1 MKGLLLGKWGASV
14 AALVA
19 VLVATNVGFQNV
31 GFKADLLTSVI
42 PNLLASFLAIA
53 AVTERATAV
62 LTEIWFGEQRKQQ
75 EERVRVAGKDFNAKR
90 VALEKALN
98 THEEVI
104 KEAFRSSK
112 PAAMAHAKD
121 IVVGPDNLLAG
132 AREQISNQGKVLET
146 VNVDLAVTE
155 SKIDLEIGVVVF
167 DFVGGQPGRR
177 TGPGANVRAYAERMS
192 IGRVQGSRRA
202 FDCRAACRRHECD
215 HRDFGFA
222 RQLHERQPKASDGEW
237 MRGGRH
243 KSGLWRMT
251 LLVASAVLT
260 PT

>member
-1 MKGLLLGKWGASV
+1 MKGFLLGKWGASA

-19 VLVATNVGFQNV
+19 VLVATNVGFQSV

-62 LTEIWFGEQRKQQ
+62 LSEIWFGEERKQQ
-75 EERVRVAGKDFNAKR
+75 EERVRVAGKVFNANR

-98 THEEVI
+98 TREEVI

-121 IVVGPDNLLAG
+121 IVVGPDTMLAE
-132 AREQISNQGKVLET
+132 AREQINHHGKVLET

-155 SKIDLEIGVVVF
+155 SKIDLERLALSFLISLAVSLVGVRILAPMFAPMPSGCQLAAFKAVDVLLTAGLLA
-167 DFVGGQPGRR
+167 GGTSAITAISELLGSYMNASRK
-177 TGPGANVRAYAERMS
+177 RAMEN
-192 IGRVQGSRRA
+192 G
-202 FDCRAACRRHECD
+202 
-215 HRDFGFA
+215 
-222 RQLHERQPKASDGEW
+222 
-237 MRGGRH
+237 
-243 KSGLWRMT
+243 
-251 LLVASAVLT
+251 
-260 PT
+260 

>member
-155 SKIDLEIGVVVF
+155 SKIDLERLALSFLISLAVSLVGVRVLAPMFAPMPSGCQLAAFKAV
-167 DFVGGQPGRR
+167 DVLLTAGLLAGGTSAITAISDLLGSYMNASRK
-177 TGPGANVRAYAERMS
+177 RAMEN
-192 IGRVQGSRRA
+192 G
-202 FDCRAACRRHECD
+202 
-215 HRDFGFA
+215 
-222 RQLHERQPKASDGEW
+222 
-237 MRGGRH
+237 
-243 KSGLWRMT
+243 
-251 LLVASAVLT
+251 
-260 PT
+260 